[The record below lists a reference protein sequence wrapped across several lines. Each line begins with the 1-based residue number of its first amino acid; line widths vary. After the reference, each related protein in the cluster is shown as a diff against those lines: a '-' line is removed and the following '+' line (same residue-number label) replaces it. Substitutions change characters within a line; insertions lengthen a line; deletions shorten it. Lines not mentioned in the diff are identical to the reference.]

1 MNAMRGVLL
10 LAGVAAVAGVAA
22 GCFTTPPRPD
32 DDAAPAPDDADTVLP
47 GPRVLQDTTRS
58 RNDGP
63 SLAYTISI
71 APEANYVLVTA
82 QIGGTCSNPAPPIA
96 TIEARDEAMTTYP
109 LTSIATIT
117 GTPCSADGSHAELF
131 ELRSPPEGSL
141 EIVIALVG
149 IAPSLHSAAI
159 AFANVDPD
167 NPARATATTSGD
179 SARTSVSVDAMAGDL
194 VVNTLGH
201 GQTIDSPGPK
211 QMELFRT
218 NVDGTT
224 TLNNSSAS
232 TAPGRNGAVEMTWE
246 ARAVGQWQ
254 SIAVALR
261 TPGAP

>member
-1 MNAMRGVLL
+1 MKAMRGVLL
-10 LAGVAAVAGVAA
+10 IAAMAGVAT
-22 GCFTTPPRPD
+22 GCFTRPPRPA
-32 DDAAPAPDDADTVLP
+32 DDAAPAPDDADLVAP
-47 GPRVLQDTTRS
+47 GPRVLQSSARS

-71 APEANYVLVTA
+71 PSEADYLLVTA

-96 TIEARDEAMTTYP
+96 TIEARDESMTTHP

-149 IAPSLHSAAI
+149 IAPSLHTAAI

-167 NPARATATTSGD
+167 NPTRATATASGD
-179 SARTSVSVDAMAGDL
+179 SARTSVSVEARPGDL

-201 GQTIDSPGPK
+201 GQTIDTPGPK
-211 QMELFRT
+211 QMEIFRT
-218 NVDGTT
+218 NVDSTT

-232 TAPGRNGAVEMTWE
+232 TAAGGSGEIEMTWE

-261 TPGAP
+261 TAGAP